1 MGHIRIVQ
9 LQLRTMQE
17 ISNKMKKFLYII
29 LISLFSLSIISCE
42 KEDSSRGSSTIN
54 PVSVTLKMSTFVI
67 NTKTDNSAPILAE
80 VTAVTTPTIDTTP
93 DYTFS
98 STEAGTITYGGSC
111 SSDNDTSATADNNT
125 ITFNALADGTY
136 SDCYIKVTDNAS
148 NTSDNLSVSSF
159 TIDST
164 LPGGTIKGSV
174 LSQSNL
180 LALSGVSVSFAKSGT
195 TIVNTT
201 TDSSGD
207 FNQAFTYPA
216 LDTYTLTYSKSGY
229 LDETQSATLATDN
242 QTLVVS
248 TLKMLSESCSTG
260 TISGTIKNAS
270 DRSLIEGVTLSA
282 RRGLNVTER
291 SN

>member
-1 MGHIRIVQ
+1 
-9 LQLRTMQE
+9 
-17 ISNKMKKFLYII
+17 MKNILYII

-42 KEDSSRGSSTIN
+42 KKDSSSGSPTIN
-54 PVSVTLKMSTFVI
+54 PVSSVTLKMSTFVI
-67 NTKTDNSAPILAE
+67 NTKTDNSTTDTTAPILAE

-174 LSQSNL
+174 SSQSSDS
-180 LALSGVSVSFAKSGT
+180 ALSGVSVSYTKSGK

-207 FNQAFTYPA
+207 FNQALTYPA
-216 LDTYTLTYSKSGY
+216 LGTYTLTYSKSGY
-229 LDETQSATLATDN
+229 LDEIQSATLATDN
-242 QTLVVS
+242 QTLVAS
-248 TLKMLSESCSTG
+248 TLKMLSDSCTSG
-260 TISGTIKNAS
+260 TISGTIKDA
-270 DRSLIEGVTLSA
+270 V
-282 RRGLNVTER
+282 
-291 SN
+291 

>member
-1 MGHIRIVQ
+1 MN
-9 LQLRTMQE
+9 
-17 ISNKMKKFLYII
+17 NKMKKVIYII

-136 SDCYIKVTDNAS
+136 SNCTITVTDSTS
-148 NTSDNLSVSSF
+148 NTSDNL
-159 TIDST
+159 
-164 LPGGTIKGSV
+164 
-174 LSQSNL
+174 
-180 LALSGVSVSFAKSGT
+180 
-195 TIVNTT
+195 
-201 TDSSGD
+201 
-207 FNQAFTYPA
+207 
-216 LDTYTLTYSKSGY
+216 
-229 LDETQSATLATDN
+229 
-242 QTLVVS
+242 
-248 TLKMLSESCSTG
+248 
-260 TISGTIKNAS
+260 
-270 DRSLIEGVTLSA
+270 
-282 RRGLNVTER
+282 
-291 SN
+291 